1 MQAIFHWHS
10 FVEILSWDLR
20 ILVDPFVDGNKHCDV
35 SVEQILAQPVSAVI
49 VTHWHDDHIWCT
61 AEISEQY
68 SCPIITSYELGQ
80 YFTQHLWLDNVSTQG
95 IWWSVEYDGFEVK
108 LFQAR
113 HGWWIADMSSGITT
127 VAAGAIITIWDYVIY
142 HAGDTGLFGDMKLLG
157 EYYDI
162 DVAFLPI
169 GDRYTMWVSD
179 AVIAAS
185 WIQPK
190 YAVPIHYDTRDI
202 IKADDMEFARLVM
215 LGNHAVPK
223 VLKPGQGVVIE

>member
-10 FVEILSWDLR
+10 FVEILSWDQRLL
-20 ILVDPFVDGNKHCDV
+20 IDPFVEGNSQCDV
-35 SVEQILAQPVSAVI
+35 SVEQVLETPVTAVI

-61 AEISEQY
+61 AQISARY
-68 SCPIITSYELGQ
+68 DCPIITSFELWQ
-80 YFTQHLWLDNVSTQG
+80 YFIDKLKLKNVSTQG
-95 IWWSVEYDGFEVK
+95 IWWSVEYDGYGVK

-113 HGWWIADMSSGITT
+113 HGGWVADMSSGYTT
-127 VAAGAIITIWDYVIY
+127 VASGVIITVGWYTIY
-142 HAGDTGLFGDMKLLG
+142 HAGDTWLFGDMKLLG

-169 GDRYTMWVSD
+169 GDRYTMWVDD
-179 AVIAAS
+179 AIIATS

-190 YAVPIHYDTRDI
+190 YAVPIHYNTRDV
-202 IKADDMEFARLVM
+202 IKADDMKFAREVM

-223 VLKPGQGVVIE
+223 VLKPGQWVVIE